1 MFALVGSAAPFFVAA
16 VLIALVAVRALTRP
30 ARGGAPTAG
39 SSAPPTLDSVPQP
52 IATSEPAPPPVSVDD
67 VPSPTRFA
75 TPASPLEELAPPPQ
89 PSEDPPDLASMRV
102 LVAEDNPVNRLIAL
116 KMLAN
121 MGIRAEAVENGL
133 QALEVARTRDLDLV
147 LMDCH
152 MPEMDGFEATRA
164 IRAIPGERGRVAI
177 VAVTAK
183 ALHGDREACLSS
195 GMDGYLAKPVTRDE
209 MFRALS
215 SIRARSA

>member
-39 SSAPPTLDSVPQP
+39 SSAPPTLD
-52 IATSEPAPPPVSVDD
+52 PAP
-67 VPSPTRFA
+67 T
-75 TPASPLEELAPPPQ
+75 PQ